1 MKGRDPGHRRSRL
14 ALAGSKHLSP
24 SAKAVLGI
32 RIWAYFAIVA
42 IDAKRLALPEL
53 IERLSRSRRASPRHV
68 DPRQLGSIVYRVL
81 RLGSWRARC
90 LHTSLVL
97 FRLLLEQGDH
107 PELVIGLPPE
117 PTDKEAHAW
126 VEVRGVEVGPPPGR
140 GRHVELVR
148 YP

>member
-1 MKGRDPGHRRSRL
+1 MKGKDLGDRRGEG
-14 ALAGSKHLSP
+14 AAAATEQLSL
-24 SAKAVLGI
+24 SAKAALGV
-32 RIWAYFAIVA
+32 RIWSYFAIAA
-42 IDAKRLALPEL
+42 IGTRRLALPEL
-53 IERLSRSRRASPRHV
+53 IERLARSRWSSPRHV
-68 DPRQLGSIVYRVL
+68 DPRKLGFIVHRVL

-117 PTDKEAHAW
+117 PTDKDAHAW
-126 VEVRGVEVGPPPGR
+126 VEMRGVEVGPPPGR

-148 YP
+148 YR